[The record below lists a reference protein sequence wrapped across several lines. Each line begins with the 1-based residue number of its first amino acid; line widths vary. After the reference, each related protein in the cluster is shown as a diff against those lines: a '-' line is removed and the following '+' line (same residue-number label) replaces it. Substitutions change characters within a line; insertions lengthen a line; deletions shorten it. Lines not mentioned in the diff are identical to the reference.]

1 MSEYSED
8 LVIIADHREEPSG
21 IPEILAA
28 DGLFQSKK
36 FGSLSPVFAATER
49 ELSEIP
55 GAGLKIARRIKG
67 LLT

>member
-21 IPEILAA
+21 IPEMLAA

-36 FGSLSPVFAATER
+36 IRIAL
-49 ELSEIP
+49 P
-55 GAGLKIARRIKG
+55 GFRRD
-67 LLT
+67 TA